1 MGAITIN
8 VNVSVE
14 DVNNLKKLC
23 LESWYMQLSKWK
35 IFSKYYG
42 WFNDYVWW
50 NYRVIWQSCT
60 AKYILMKKKQKK
72 TVCKT
77 KHFYFLLAFL
87 LITMTL
93 LMSVSIYCYLL
104 KYRAKQKH
112 LLRDKNNELKQILF
126 KCCLI
131 T

>member
-1 MGAITIN
+1 
-8 VNVSVE
+8 
-14 DVNNLKKLC
+14 
-23 LESWYMQLSKWK
+23 
-35 IFSKYYG
+35 
-42 WFNDYVWW
+42 
-50 NYRVIWQSCT
+50 
-60 AKYILMKKKQKK
+60 MKKKQKK

-93 LMSVSIYCYLL
+93 LMSVSIYCYFL

-112 LLRDKNNELKQILF
+112 LLSFRDKNNESKQVLF

-131 T
+131 I